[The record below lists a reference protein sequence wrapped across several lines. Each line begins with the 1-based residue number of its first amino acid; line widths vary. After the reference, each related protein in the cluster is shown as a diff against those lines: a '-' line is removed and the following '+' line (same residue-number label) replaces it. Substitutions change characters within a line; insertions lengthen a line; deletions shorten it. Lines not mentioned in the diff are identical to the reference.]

1 MGQQVMGS
9 IAETANLASFATPE
23 VRALF
28 EEWAK
33 LVEEEILAFIKDNA
47 PATPVD
53 IAADMRLSEEST
65 LYFLS
70 KMLREGK
77 ITVGEIRVKKGTI

>member
-1 MGQQVMGS
+1 M
-9 IAETANLASFATPE
+9 ATPLITAIHSATPAAR
-23 VRALF
+23 VLF
-28 EEWAK
+28 EEWVK
-33 LVEEEILAFIKDNA
+33 VVEDEILAFIKDNVK
-47 PATPVD
+47 ATPAD
-53 IAADMRLSEEST
+53 IANKMKLSEQSA

>member
-1 MGQQVMGS
+1 MGS
-9 IAETANLASFATPE
+9 IAEATNLASFATPE
-23 VRALF
+23 VRVLF

-33 LVEEEILAFIKDNA
+33 LVEDEILAFIKDNVK
-47 PATPVD
+47 ATPAD
-53 IAADMRLSEEST
+53 IANKMRLSEQSA

-77 ITVGEIRVKKGTI
+77 ITVGDLRVK

>member
-1 MGQQVMGS
+1 MRS
-9 IAETANLASFATPE
+9 ATNLASFATPE
-23 VRALF
+23 VRVLF

-33 LVEEEILAFIKDNA
+33 LVEDEILAFIKDNVK
-47 PATPVD
+47 ATPAD
-53 IAADMRLSEEST
+53 IANKMRLSEQSA

-77 ITVGEIRVKKGTI
+77 ITVGDLRVK